1 MRLIE
6 IKKLE
11 DCIDGG
17 VIFRYSFEK
26 EVNEALMRRIG
37 EKGKVQYFPEFPKP
51 FFKIITPESIQVRGI
66 VGDKDFEAVYPQTH
80 KWEKKE
86 AFETKLKKH
95 LKEINVRSISKSSDL

>member
-11 DCIDGG
+11 DCFDGS
-17 VIFRYSFEK
+17 VIFKYTFDK
-26 EVNEALMRRIG
+26 DVNEALMKRIG

-66 VGDKDFEAVYPQTH
+66 VGDTDFEAVYPQTG

-86 AFETKLKKH
+86 AFETNLKKR
-95 LKEINVRSISKSSDL
+95 LEEFI